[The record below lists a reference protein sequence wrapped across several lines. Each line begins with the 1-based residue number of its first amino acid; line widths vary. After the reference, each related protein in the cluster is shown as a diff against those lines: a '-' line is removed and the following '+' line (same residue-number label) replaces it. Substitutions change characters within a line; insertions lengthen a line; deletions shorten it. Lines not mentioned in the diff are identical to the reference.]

1 MFAMRVKKAC
11 MVAVVGV
18 LAGCGTAA
26 PLKPPSDVAGV
37 LTLAAATPPDPG
49 GEVGGASTEFAAATD
64 LAMWKKLS
72 ATEKDVDRIAKL
84 DVNKTAKGSM
94 YLEPKT
100 SAWFDGFRGPFV
112 YQDLAGDIVMHARI
126 KVEGKKGGKP
136 KRKFS
141 LGGLMARE
149 PSTYATPHWMA
160 ITTGTTDK
168 TGRLEVKLTKQGS
181 SKPKESAVK
190 SEWLDLVLAR
200 VGRVAVALYK
210 EDGGTWQI
218 GSRWESEFPEVLQW
232 GVTAYTDWDSYSTLK
247 KDATKGNAK
256 QVRGVPDLKMT
267 VDFVRF
273 LRPELPDYADPLNTA
288 SVPDEVLI
296 KLVTPAGV

>member
-1 MFAMRVKKAC
+1 
-11 MVAVVGV
+11 
-18 LAGCGTAA
+18 
-26 PLKPPSDVAGV
+26 V